1 VAPVETTTP
10 EPQPAQEQTDQ
21 VAAPAEAL
29 NGAQVASL
37 LEIVLQVGQGLVSKL
52 TAKALA
58 EAAFPAL
65 DKTILNSIFDNMI
78 INPTEPIQPTNQ
90 PN

>member
-1 VAPVETTTP
+1 
-10 EPQPAQEQTDQ
+10 

-78 INPTEPIQPTNQ
+78 INPTEPINSTNQ